1 MGSAASTATTTQPEL
16 TVRGAGRAFTGSES
30 ETAAYPATATQ
41 KVCGERAKEGES
53 GDEGGKREGRERGR
67 SGEQASLEGDAA
79 PLGPQQTLVI

>member
-16 TVRGAGRAFTGSES
+16 TARGAGKAFTGES

-41 KVCGERAKEGES
+41 KVGGERAKEGES
-53 GDEGGKREGRERGR
+53 GDEGGKREGRERGW

-79 PLGPQQTLVI
+79 PLGPQQTLVV